1 MWERVVSCPD
11 SISSSLHTA
20 WWVSVLNILTAA
32 SHRLS
37 LAFTTIQGKIP
48 EISFPFPFYFST
60 KTVFKCLTQSLLRK
74 NFGLEVVLEV
84 NGDKKVWGRGMWV
97 NLTKWTKNGCKLVSN
112 VNAHKRARRIFIIK
126 LVRWLILWTSI
137 GLFAWLPH
145 SSHQFSSVAQLRPT
159 LCDSMDCSMPGFPI
173 HHHLPELAQTHVHR
187 VSDAIQPPHPFFP
200 WRSISSHLLISTISS
215 HSSHRF
221 MKKVAVVV
229 GMAMP

>member
-1 MWERVVSCPD
+1 
-11 SISSSLHTA
+11 
-20 WWVSVLNILTAA
+20 
-32 SHRLS
+32 
-37 LAFTTIQGKIP
+37 
-48 EISFPFPFYFST
+48 
-60 KTVFKCLTQSLLRK
+60 
-74 NFGLEVVLEV
+74 
-84 NGDKKVWGRGMWV
+84 MWV

-187 VSDAIQPPHPFFP
+187 VSDAIQPPHPLLSPSSTAFSLSQHQDLFP
-200 WRSISSHLLISTISS
+200 VSVDTQNIQGNISFSCVLRWCWQKEEKEPAFIKQKKISDLEIPLKVEITNTLR
-215 HSSHRF
+215 RF
-221 MKKVAVVV
+221 LSFSFW
-229 GMAMP
+229 PLYIFT